1 MTPHPPSDH
10 PGPDA
15 LADLAEEL
23 LPPDR
28 AAALHAHLAACPACA
43 EDFALLR
50 ELPDLL
56 ADTPVPAM
64 PQDLADR
71 LAAALAAESAARAEA
86 RPQTPAATP
95 AEPPRP
101 TPPSTPSAPARTGS
115 PAGAPP
121 ATTGPGRPPR
131 RRRRGARLL
140 LATAAV
146 ALVALGAGL
155 GGALLDRG
163 SSRDSG
169 AASAHAPVTAA
180 DGSQADKTTGGDP
193 TAPRQVAP
201 GNGAEATGPDFTPDR
216 LPAQVR
222 QLLDGKAP
230 HQLGAPTPEAASVP
244 ASCVLEAAGHPGE
257 QPAAVGPGRYQG
269 RPVLALV
276 FRPPGGSGPLDVYL
290 ATPDCPGS
298 TILLH
303 STVPAP

>member
-23 LPPDR
+23 LPPER
-28 AAALHAHLAACPACA
+28 AAALHAHLADCPACA
-43 EDFALLR
+43 EDLALLR

-71 LAAALAAESAARAEA
+71 LAAALAAESAARTET
-86 RPQTPAATP
+86 RPQTP
-95 AEPPRP
+95 AEPPRA
-101 TPPSTPSAPARTGS
+101 TPPSGPPAPPAPARTGS
-115 PAGAPP
+115 PAGAPT
-121 ATTGPGRPPR
+121 ASTGPGRPPR

-146 ALVALGAGL
+146 ALVVLGAGL

-163 SSRDSG
+163 GDSGKSTAAG
-169 AASAHAPVTAA
+169 AASPMAAA
-180 DGSQADKTTGGDP
+180 DGSQAAKSTGGDS

-201 GNGAEATGPDFTPDR
+201 GNGAEAVGPDFTPEQ

-222 QLLDGKAP
+222 QLLDGKTP
-230 HQLGAPTPEAASVP
+230 YQLGAPTPDAATAP
-244 ASCVLEAAGHPGE
+244 APCVLEAAGHSGE
-257 QPAAVGPGRYQG
+257 QPAAVGPGRYRG
-269 RPVLALV
+269 RTVLALV